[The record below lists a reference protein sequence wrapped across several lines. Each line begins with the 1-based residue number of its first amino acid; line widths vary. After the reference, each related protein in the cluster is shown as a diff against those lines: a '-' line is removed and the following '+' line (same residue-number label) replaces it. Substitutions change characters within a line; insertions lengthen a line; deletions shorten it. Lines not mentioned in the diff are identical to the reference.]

1 MSTCDRQRKQK
12 KTTNKQ
18 TKNTKKKQKTT
29 TPHQYGRRNL
39 SY

>member
-12 KTTNKQ
+12 KNKQTNKQ
-18 TKNTKKKQKTT
+18 KTPPKNPN
-29 TPHQYGRRNL
+29 PHQYGRRNL

>member
-12 KTTNKQ
+12 KTNKQTNKQ
-18 TKNTKKKQKTT
+18 NPKKPQP
-29 TPHQYGRRNL
+29 PHQYGRRNL